1 MIVGIFIFLI
11 GLIPIVLAIGT
22 FRLFN
27 GSKFSIALLIYMLFI
42 SIWQL
47 SVSVL
52 YFPTLLSEEVALF
65 LFRLFRMGPTFS
77 VAIIFYLVIIILDN
91 NKLDQNTPHF
101 SIKLR
106 HCLFNRKVFYF
117 YVVWS
122 IFVYVMNWTSL
133 GIQGLT
139 IVKNKV
145 FGLHFYFPVYGS
157 FNTVYFFHMTIFL
170 LFLFCLIIVAKQ
182 VENHYVQ
189 RFLRAYAIYSLL
201 LFFSGFL
208 NFIPETGIL
217 FSSLGI
223 VLFASMIIFEFIK
236 MNIDKTNQYNGLLE
250 RQKKLDYAGS
260 LSSSLIHEVKNNV
273 QVIRGFHKLIKENTV
288 LDQKNEE
295 FFDLVDKASYQLKE
309 IVENYSLY
317 MKQAQLTFAMEDVNA
332 LLEEVVEMVNESAK
346 EYRVTIKLYYLQ
358 KNIKA
363 YINKPNIQQVFINLI
378 KNSIE
383 AIPPERTT
391 RMILITVGEMNEN
404 VVITLHDS
412 GTGIEIN
419 QLEEAFNPF
428 TTTKEKG
435 MGLGLAF
442 VKKTILEHRGDIR
455 IKESSSN
462 GTEFEILIP
471 LYALAE

>member
-1 MIVGIFIFLI
+1 MIVGIFIFMI

-27 GSKFSIALLIYMLFI
+27 GSKFSILLLIYMLFI
-42 SIWQL
+42 SIWQF

-52 YFPTLLSEEVALF
+52 YFPTILSEETALF
-65 LFRLFRMGPTFS
+65 LFRLFRMGSTFS
-77 VAIIFYLVIIILDN
+77 IAIIFYIVIIILDN
-91 NKLDQNTPHF
+91 NKFDSNVHYF
-101 SIKLR
+101 SNKLR
-106 HCLFNRKVFYF
+106 RFVFNKKVFYL
-117 YVVWS
+117 YIIWS
-122 IFVYVMNWTSL
+122 IFIYFINWTSL
-133 GIQGLT
+133 GIKGLS
-139 IVKNKV
+139 IVNQETL
-145 FGLHFYFPVYGS
+145 GLHFYFPVYGS
-157 FNTVYFFHMTIFL
+157 FNSVYLFHMSTLLIFL
-170 LFLFCLIIVAKQ
+170 ACLIIIAKR
-182 VENHYVQ
+182 VENRYVQ
-189 RFLRAYAIYSLL
+189 RFLRAYAMYSFL

-208 NFIPETGIL
+208 NFIPQTGIL

-236 MNIDKTNQYNGLLE
+236 MNVDKTNQYNGLLE

-317 MKQAQLTFAMEDVNA
+317 MKQAQLTFAMEDVNS
-332 LLEEVVEMVNESAK
+332 LLEEVVEMVNKSAK
-346 EYRVTIKLYYLQ
+346 ESRAAIKLYCLQ

-363 YINKPNIQQVFINLI
+363 YINKPNIQQAFINLI

-391 RMILITVGEMNEN
+391 RMILITVGELQEN
-404 VVITLHDS
+404 VVITLRDS

-419 QLEEAFNPF
+419 DLEEVFNPF

-435 MGLGLAF
+435 MGMGLAF
-442 VKKTILEHRGDIR
+442 VKKIILEHRGDIC
-455 IKESSSN
+455 IKESSSK
-462 GTEFEILIP
+462 GTEFEIVIP